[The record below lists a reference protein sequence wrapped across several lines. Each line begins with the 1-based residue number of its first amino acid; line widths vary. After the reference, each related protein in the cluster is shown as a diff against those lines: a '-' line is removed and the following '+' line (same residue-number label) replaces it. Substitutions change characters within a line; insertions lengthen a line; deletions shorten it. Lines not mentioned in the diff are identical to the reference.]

1 MTRLSASDLTCYRGG
16 RTVFAGLG
24 FDLEAGGLLYL
35 RGPNGAGKSSLL
47 RILAGLH
54 RPRAGMLSWDGAP
67 IGEDGE
73 AHRARLHY
81 VGHQNAIKGALTVA
95 ENLAFW
101 TALRGGGDIAGAV
114 ARGLEAF
121 SLAHLGDLPGRFLS
135 AGQLRRLTLCRLIA
149 APAPL
154 WLLDEPATALDEAGA
169 GALGAAIQA
178 HLAGGGLV
186 LLATHE
192 RLAGDAP
199 ILDMVPFAEAAA
211 GKEFPGEELAGEE
224 MG

>member
-1 MTRLSASDLTCYRGG
+1 MARLKGSDLACYRGG
-16 RTVFAGLG
+16 RHVFAELA

-54 RPRAGMLSWDGAP
+54 RPRDGTLSWDGVP
-67 IGEDGE
+67 IDEDPE

-81 VGHQNAIKGALTVA
+81 VGHQNAIKGALTVG
-95 ENLAFW
+95 ENLGFW
-101 TALRGGGDIAGAV
+101 AGLRGGDDVGRAV

-121 SLAHLGDLPGRFLS
+121 SLDHLAHLPGRFLS
-135 AGQLRRLTLCRLIA
+135 AGQRRRLNLCRLIA
-149 APAPL
+149 TPAPL
-154 WLLDEPATALDEAGA
+154 WLLDEPATAIDEAGA
-169 GALGAAIQA
+169 RALDDAIQA

-192 RLAGDAP
+192 ALAEDAP
-199 ILDMVPFAEAAA
+199 ILDLMPFATAATR
-211 GKEFPGEELAGEE
+211 LAGAEF
-224 MG
+224 